1 MEEDEKKR
9 KKKNRKKFEKKGIKR
24 LVEPLGM
31 RIPRSGGGKKP
42 SHVLRHNFNFKPEPE
57 PKPRQEKISWNKA
70 EPWTE
75 PSLKSQPK
83 VVKQEVDIE
92 KMLKQLEKHFDEV
105 LLEKLL
111 KAEEE
116 EFKKLEAELGI
127 KTELED
133 ADKELGLE
141 PLNENSDEP
150 VDGEADKNIE
160 NQKAGELKNLENSKT
175 ETESSDEVGAVEEAS
190 DVDVTRDDYLELE
203 ADSLRSWLA
212 DDEMA
217 VESNAAQDIE
227 QLPDVESVETPA
239 LEDYGAVEI
248 EPELMEPVEVMPEIE
263 PVPELAPEIEAKR
276 VQDAEVGNG

>member
-31 RIPRSGGGKKP
+31 RIPRRGDGKKP
-42 SHVLRHNFNFKPEPE
+42 SHVLRHNFNFKPEPK

-83 VVKQEVDIE
+83 VIKQEIDIE

-116 EFKKLEAELGI
+116 EFKKLEAEYGI

-175 ETESSDEVGAVEEAS
+175 EIESSDEVGAVEEAS

-239 LEDYGAVEI
+239 LEDYGAIEI
-248 EPELMEPVEVMPEIE
+248 EPELIEPVEVMPEN
-263 PVPELAPEIEAKR
+263 EAKR
-276 VQDAEVGNG
+276 VQDAEIEQG